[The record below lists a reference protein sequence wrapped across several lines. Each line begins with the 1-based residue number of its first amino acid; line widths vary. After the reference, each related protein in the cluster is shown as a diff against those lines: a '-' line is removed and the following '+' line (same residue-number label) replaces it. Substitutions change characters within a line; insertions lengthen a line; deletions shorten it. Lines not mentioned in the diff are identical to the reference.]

1 MSGFLLHFMSTNY
14 LLFTPRL
21 ICFRTT
27 SVFWLMTW
35 PAGGFTKFFEEKLDL
50 NNRGSVH
57 WKKKTKKKRQ
67 HVGSANQVVIIL

>member
-35 PAGGFTKFFEEKLDL
+35 PAGGFTKFFKKKKIEEKLDL
-50 NNRGSVH
+50 NNRG
-57 WKKKTKKKRQ
+57 KKQKTKN
-67 HVGSANQVVIIL
+67 GSMWARPTRW